1 MHKVLT
7 KDKAMYAF
15 DGTAEPVISIDQRE
29 VLTIETMDCFAEQIK
44 CKTDTMDSF
53 DWSRV
58 NPATGPVYI
67 NGVKAGDI
75 VRIDILKVEIADSS
89 LMVCIPGAGALGKHI
104 TESERSFLKKEGNTV
119 ILETERGDVPIP
131 INPMIGVIGM
141 APAGEPVPTGTPE
154 AHGGNMD
161 CRLVTAG
168 SSLYFK
174 AEVDGGLFACGDLHA
189 VMGDGEVLICGAET
203 SGEVTLQA
211 EVVDAP
217 NLPTPLLENAELYA
231 VLASAETVDAA
242 CELANDMMMSFLTS
256 TVGLNTNDAAR
267 LMSLVGNLAICQI
280 VDPLMTVRFEFPKWV
295 LDDLGFAGIGS

>member
-7 KDKAMYAF
+7 KDKAVYAF
-15 DGTAEPVISIDQRE
+15 DAATEPVISIDQRE

-75 VRIDILKVEIADSS
+75 VRIDILKIEIADSS

-217 NLPTPLLENAELYA
+217 NLPIPLLENAELYA